1 MVDITK
7 HQLYIM
13 RFLRVVESHL
23 TRRMIPMGRPHHRDS
38 LVYVLSGTA
47 RFTLDDG
54 RELMPEAGD
63 VLYLA
68 LAQDYSLEV
77 LSDDY
82 EYIVCDFHFFSKEPR
97 FGQLFVLKNPPS
109 AERLFRKLAAIYSV
123 VIPDRMPR
131 CMALLYQIYSL
142 LIQNQQEQYVPGSAK
157 MRIEQARMS
166 IQANISDPNL
176 SVASLAQ
183 AANMSEV
190 HFRKL
195 FTDLYTISP
204 SKYITQERISHAC
217 ALMNLRE
224 LRLED
229 IALQS
234 GFSSLPYFCKVFKAT
249 TGTTPAAYPM
259 SSTTSSSAN

>member
-7 HQLYIM
+7 QRLYIM
-13 RFLRVVESHL
+13 RFLRTVESHL

-54 RELMPEAGD
+54 RELAPEAGD

-68 LAQDYSLEV
+68 EAQDYSLEV
-77 LSDDY
+77 LSDSY

-97 FGQLFVLKNPPS
+97 FGQLFELKNPPS
-109 AERLFRKLAAIYSV
+109 AERLFRKLASIHSIAS
-123 VIPDRMPR
+123 PDRMPR

-142 LIQNQQEQYVPGSAK
+142 LVQNQQEQYVPGSAR

-166 IQANISDPNL
+166 IQANISSPSL

-183 AANMSEV
+183 EARMSEV

-204 SKYITQERISHAC
+204 SKYITQERIAYAC
-217 ALMNLRE
+217 TLMNLRE

-234 GFSSLPYFCKVFKAT
+234 GFSSLPYFCKVFKAI
-249 TGTTPAAYPM
+249 TGTTPAAYRQNL
-259 SSTTSSSAN
+259 SDR